1 MWTAVLTPQL
11 RCLIELVAGVAAGIA
26 NGIAGGG
33 TFIAFPTLL
42 TLGIPALTANT
53 TTTVGVVPSYVG
65 GIRGFRSELR
75 GHRQLILSL
84 VPSCLSGALV
94 GCGLLL
100 WFPPGAFRAV
110 VPWLVLAGTVLFAF
124 APRISA
130 RLAGVH
136 PSGRGHRWALRIGV
150 ALCAV
155 YGGYFGAGLGI
166 MLLAVMAVTL
176 PLELRELQG
185 LRNVLAGIIALC
197 SAIVFLIRGHLVG
210 SAVLCIMIGTLLG
223 GSIGTSLLKRM
234 TPTTVRVVII
244 SLGLSTALRL
254 LL

>member
-11 RCLIELVAGVAAGIA
+11 RCLVELLAGVAAGIA
-26 NGIAGGG
+26 NGLAGGG

-42 TLGIPALTANT
+42 ALGIPALTANT

-65 GIRGFRSELR
+65 GISGFRTELR
-75 GHRQLILSL
+75 GHRRLIVSL
-84 VPSCLSGALV
+84 VPSCVIGALV

-100 WFPPGAFRAV
+100 YFPPGAFRAV
-110 VPWLVLAGTVLFAF
+110 VPWLVLLGTVLFAA

-130 RLAGVH
+130 ALAARHPAGSVH
-136 PSGRGHRWALRIGV
+136 HWTLRGGIAV
-150 ALCAV
+150 CAI

-176 PLELRELQG
+176 PHDLRVLQG
-185 LRNVLAGIIALC
+185 LRNVLAGVTALT
-197 SAIVFLIRGHLVG
+197 SSVVFLLRGHLVG
-210 SAVLCIMIGTLLG
+210 SAVVCIMIGTLLG
-223 GSIGTSLLKRM
+223 GTLGTMLLKRM
-234 TPTTVRVVII
+234 SPGAVRVVVIT
-244 SLGLSTALRL
+244 LGLATALRL